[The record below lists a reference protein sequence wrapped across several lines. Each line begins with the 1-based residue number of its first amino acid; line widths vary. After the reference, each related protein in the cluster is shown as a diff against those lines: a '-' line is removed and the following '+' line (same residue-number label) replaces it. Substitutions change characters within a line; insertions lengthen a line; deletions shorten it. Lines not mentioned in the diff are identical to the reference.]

1 MNGGAFFMKMH
12 FINAFINAKYA
23 ICCFR
28 SFLVR
33 YSKEKDYTLDPSFKL
48 KWFYFE
54 KLQQVKNYCDA
65 KTILID
71 WIQKTIQTVV

>member
-48 KWFYFE
+48 K
-54 KLQQVKNYCDA
+54 
-65 KTILID
+65 
-71 WIQKTIQTVV
+71 